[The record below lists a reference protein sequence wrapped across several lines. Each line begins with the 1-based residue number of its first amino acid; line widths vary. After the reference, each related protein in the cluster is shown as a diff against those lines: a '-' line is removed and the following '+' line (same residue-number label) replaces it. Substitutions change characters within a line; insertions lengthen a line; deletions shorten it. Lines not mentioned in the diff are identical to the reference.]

1 MLTSGCGRGAEGTA
15 AAAGEADEA
24 LPAVEGGR
32 TEEELEE
39 PVDDE
44 AEVCCGGARR
54 VESGIIR
61 SRGLPACLPACL
73 LA

>member
-1 MLTSGCGRGAEGTA
+1 MLTGRCCRGAESIT

-24 LPAVEGGR
+24 APAVEGGR
-32 TEEELEE
+32 PGAEEELEE
-39 PVDDE
+39 SVDDE

-54 VESGIIR
+54 AESGIIR
-61 SRGLPACLPACL
+61 SRGQ

>member
-1 MLTSGCGRGAEGTA
+1 MLTGRCCRGAESIT

-24 LPAVEGGR
+24 APAVEGGR
-32 TEEELEE
+32 AEEELEE
-39 PVDDE
+39 SVDDE

-54 VESGIIR
+54 AESGIIR
-61 SRGLPACLPACL
+61 SRGQ